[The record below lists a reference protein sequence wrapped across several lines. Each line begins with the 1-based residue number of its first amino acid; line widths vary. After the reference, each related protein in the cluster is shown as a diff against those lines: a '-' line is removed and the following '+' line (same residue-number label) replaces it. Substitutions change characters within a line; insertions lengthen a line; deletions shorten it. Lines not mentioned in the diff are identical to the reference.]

1 MHLMGKRH
9 LKSMARF
16 RIATKLDRETI
27 LRSLPDTGSAS
38 PLRIMTHPIN
48 LPTSILPPN
57 TMRHSGTAEVSC
69 SDFSDHRIGNS
80 RSPSPASSDIRIHQ
94 GENIQEV
101 MSTERLC
108 RGFWPPYVANSR
120 SGSILPT
127 LGFASP
133 PLQRS
138 SVQFPPSPPPL
149 LLPPSSSPSQESRLP
164 RRCPSPTLVL
174 LSSSDDEAE
183 DGENEGSEKPL
194 MEEDRRSHPE
204 LPAELTEGSLASLWD
219 SRVSKLCQPSKI
231 NLLTFSVCC
240 EAYGDAKHGKD
251 CQ

>member
-1 MHLMGKRH
+1 
-9 LKSMARF
+9 MARF

-27 LRSLPDTGSAS
+27 LGSLPDTGSAS
-38 PLRIMTHPIN
+38 PLRTMTHPIN

-57 TMRHSGTAEVSC
+57 TMRHSGTGEVSC

-80 RSPSPASSDIRIHQ
+80 RSPSPASSDIVRIHQ
-94 GENIQEV
+94 EKNIEV

-108 RGFWPPYVANSR
+108 RGFWPPYAANSR
-120 SGSILPT
+120 PGSILPN
-127 LGFASP
+127 LSFASP
-133 PLQRS
+133 PTSQRF

-149 LLPPSSSPSQESRLP
+149 LLPPSPPSHESRLP

-174 LSSSDDEAE
+174 LSSSDDE
-183 DGENEGSEKPL
+183 SEKEGREKPV
-194 MEEDRRSHPE
+194 MEANRRLHPQ

-231 NLLTFSVCC
+231 NLHTFFSLL
-240 EAYGDAKHGKD
+240 
-251 CQ
+251 

>member
-1 MHLMGKRH
+1 
-9 LKSMARF
+9 MARF

-57 TMRHSGTAEVSC
+57 TMRHSGTVSC
-69 SDFSDHRIGNS
+69 SDFSDHRIGNG
-80 RSPSPASSDIRIHQ
+80 RSPSPVSSDIIKIHQ
-94 GENIQEV
+94 EQNIEEV

-120 SGSILPT
+120 SGSILPN
-127 LGFASP
+127 LCFAAP
-133 PLQRS
+133 PFQRP

-183 DGENEGSEKPL
+183 EGEREGREKPVI
-194 MEEDRRSHPE
+194 EADRRLHPE

-219 SRVSKLCQPSKI
+219 SRVRKLCQLSKL
-231 NLLTFSVCC
+231 NLHTFSVCC
-240 EAYGDAKHGKD
+240 EAHGDA
-251 CQ
+251 

>member
-1 MHLMGKRH
+1 MHLVGKRH

-38 PLRIMTHPIN
+38 PLRTMTHPIN

-57 TMRHSGTAEVSC
+57 TMRHSGTAEVSS

-80 RSPSPASSDIRIHQ
+80 RSPSPASSDIIRIHR
-94 GENIQEV
+94 ETNIEEV

-120 SGSILPT
+120 SGSILPN
-127 LGFASP
+127 LSFASP
-133 PLQRS
+133 PTSQRF

-149 LLPPSSSPSQESRLP
+149 LLPPSPPSHESRLP

-183 DGENEGSEKPL
+183 EGEREGREKPV
-194 MEEDRRSHPE
+194 MEADRRLHPQ

-219 SRVSKLCQPSKI
+219 SRVSKICQPSKI
-231 NLLTFSVCC
+231 NLHTFFSLL
-240 EAYGDAKHGKD
+240 
-251 CQ
+251 

>member
-1 MHLMGKRH
+1 MHLVGKRH

-48 LPTSILPPN
+48 LPKSILPPN
-57 TMRHSGTAEVSC
+57 TMRHSGTGEVSS
-69 SDFSDHRIGNS
+69 SDFSDHRIGDN
-80 RSPSPASSDIRIHQ
+80 RSPSPASSDIIRIHR
-94 GENIQEV
+94 ETNIEEV
-101 MSTERLC
+101 MSTKRLC
-108 RGFWPPYVANSR
+108 RGFWPPYAANSR
-120 SGSILPT
+120 SGSILPN

-149 LLPPSSSPSQESRLP
+149 LLPPSPPSHESRLP

-183 DGENEGSEKPL
+183 EGEREGREKPV
-194 MEEDRRSHPE
+194 MEADRRLHPE

-219 SRVSKLCQPSKI
+219 SRVSKICQPSKI
-231 NLLTFSVCC
+231 NLHTFSVCC

>member
-1 MHLMGKRH
+1 
-9 LKSMARF
+9 MARF

-38 PLRIMTHPIN
+38 PLRIMTHPIY

-57 TMRHSGTAEVSC
+57 TMRYSGTAEVSC

-80 RSPSPASSDIRIHQ
+80 RSLSPASSDIKIHQ
-94 GENIQEV
+94 EKNIDEV
-101 MSTERLC
+101 MRLC

-120 SGSILPT
+120 SGSILPN

-149 LLPPSSSPSQESRLP
+149 LLPPSPTSQESRLP

-183 DGENEGSEKPL
+183 EGEREGREKPVI
-194 MEEDRRSHPE
+194 EADRRLHPE

-219 SRVSKLCQPSKI
+219 SRVRKLCQLSKL
-231 NLLTFSVCC
+231 NLHTFSVCC
-240 EAYGDAKHGKD
+240 EAYGDA
-251 CQ
+251 

>member
-1 MHLMGKRH
+1 MHLVGKRH

-27 LRSLPDTGSAS
+27 LRSLPNTGSAS
-38 PLRIMTHPIN
+38 PLRIMTRPIN
-48 LPTSILPPN
+48 LPTSVLPRN
-57 TMRHSGTAEVSC
+57 TMRHSGTGTGDGEVSC

-80 RSPSPASSDIRIHQ
+80 RSLSPASSDIKIHQ
-94 GENIQEV
+94 EKNIDEV
-101 MSTERLC
+101 MRLC

-120 SGSILPT
+120 SGSILPN

-149 LLPPSSSPSQESRLP
+149 LLPPSSPPGQESRLP

-183 DGENEGSEKPL
+183 EGEREGREKPV
-194 MEEDRRSHPE
+194 MEADRRLHPE

-219 SRVSKLCQPSKI
+219 SRVSKIL
-231 NLLTFSVCC
+231 
-240 EAYGDAKHGKD
+240 
-251 CQ
+251 

>member
-1 MHLMGKRH
+1 MHLVGKRH

-38 PLRIMTHPIN
+38 PLRIMTHPIY

-57 TMRHSGTAEVSC
+57 TMRYSGTAEVSC

-80 RSPSPASSDIRIHQ
+80 RSLSPASSDIKIHQ
-94 GENIQEV
+94 EKNIDEV
-101 MSTERLC
+101 MRLC

-120 SGSILPT
+120 SGSILPN

-149 LLPPSSSPSQESRLP
+149 LLPPSPTSQESRLP

-183 DGENEGSEKPL
+183 EGEREGREKPVI
-194 MEEDRRSHPE
+194 EADRRLHPE

-219 SRVSKLCQPSKI
+219 SRVSKIL
-231 NLLTFSVCC
+231 
-240 EAYGDAKHGKD
+240 
-251 CQ
+251 

>member
-1 MHLMGKRH
+1 MHLVGKRH

-80 RSPSPASSDIRIHQ
+80 RSPSPASSDIIKIHQ
-94 GENIQEV
+94 EKNIEEV

-149 LLPPSSSPSQESRLP
+149 LLPPSPPSQESRLP

-183 DGENEGSEKPL
+183 EGEREGREKPL
-194 MEEDRRSHPE
+194 MEADRRLHPE

-219 SRVSKLCQPSKI
+219 SRVRKLCQLSKL
-231 NLLTFSVCC
+231 NLHTFSVCC
-240 EAYGDAKHGKD
+240 EAFGDAKHGKD

>member
-1 MHLMGKRH
+1 MHLVGKRH

-38 PLRIMTHPIN
+38 PLRIMTHPIY

-57 TMRHSGTAEVSC
+57 TMRYSGTAEVSC

-80 RSPSPASSDIRIHQ
+80 RSPSPASSNIRIHQ

-120 SGSILPT
+120 SGSILPN
-127 LGFASP
+127 LGFAAP

-149 LLPPSSSPSQESRLP
+149 LLPPSPTSQESRLP

-183 DGENEGSEKPL
+183 EGEREGREKPVI
-194 MEEDRRSHPE
+194 EADRRLHPE

-219 SRVSKLCQPSKI
+219 SRVRKLCQLSKL
-231 NLLTFSVCC
+231 NLHTFSVCC
-240 EAYGDAKHGKD
+240 EAHGDA
-251 CQ
+251 